1 MSNDNTPRAQ
11 RTGWYFPMP
20 QRQYFAWILF
30 FHLFHLGWLGLM
42 LWLTW
47 RDAELTERAQWGV
60 TASLGLQLLIY
71 IACLVIK
78 PKDGWPLPARWLW
91 AYFLSNIGAVLLAW
105 WFDPQLGF
113 MLWPY
118 MGHMFGILPFRAA
131 LPGATALYLLI
142 NVLDGQLTWPNL
154 WGWFGSSAFWIW
166 FAMSLASS
174 YIYHL
179 STASQQRARLIEELT
194 AANQALAAAQEKEA
208 ELAVLRERE
217 RLARDMHDGL
227 GHALVALAVQLEAV
241 QRLYPVDPE
250 RASAQIEEMKTLTR
264 SSMNSLRR
272 TVAGLRTP
280 ELADRPLAA
289 ALQSLCTEVSKRSQL
304 AIHCQVVGALETLS
318 DAMAEALWRVAQEA
332 LTNVEKHAQ
341 ASQVEVV
348 LNVAPTQATL
358 RIADNGV
365 GLPTQADLQTNHF
378 GLRGM
383 RERVE
388 GLGGVLHYST
398 GSQING
404 SRGAEIQ
411 ARIPLVGVI

>member
-1 MSNDNTPRAQ
+1 MNKATTPRSQ

-20 QRQYFAWILF
+20 RQQYFAWVRF
-30 FHLFHLGWLGLM
+30 FHIFQLGWLGLM

-47 RDAELTERAQWGV
+47 HDGEMTARAQWAV
-60 TASLGLQLLIY
+60 TVSLVLQALIY
-71 IACLVIK
+71 IACLIIK

-91 AYFLSNIGAVLLAW
+91 GYFLGNIGAVLLAW
-105 WFDPQLGF
+105 WFDHQLGF

-142 NVLDGQLTWPNL
+142 NVLDGQLTLHNPAD
-154 WGWFGSSAFWIW
+154 WFTSSAFWTW
-166 FAMSLASS
+166 FAMVMASS

-179 STASQQRARLIEELT
+179 STASQQRAQLIEELT

-280 ELADRPLAA
+280 ELAARPLAE
-289 ALQSLCTEVSKRSQL
+289 ALQTLCTEVSKRGQL
-304 AIHCQVVGALETLS
+304 AIHCQVVGALEALPEAT
-318 DAMAEALWRVAQEA
+318 AEALWRVAQEA

-348 LNVAPTQATL
+348 LNVAPTQVTL
-358 RIADNGV
+358 HIADNGV
-365 GLPTQADLQTNHF
+365 GLPTQAAMQTNHF

-388 GLGGVLHYST
+388 GLGGVVHYT
-398 GSQING
+398 NGSQ
-404 SRGAEIQ
+404 GAQVQ
-411 ARIPLVGVI
+411 ALIPLVGVI